1 VDRSPLFLAALA
13 SAAVPGL
20 DPASVEALPG
30 HPDHQ
35 YDVAFVQDTQH
46 RRWVIRAPRSQAAA
60 AQMESTFS
68 LLALLARRLPFSV
81 PTPKGFVALKE
92 GGRAAIYPYLP
103 GQNIDFAQIP
113 GGPGL
118 AAELGRAIAA
128 LHNADHGLF
137 DEAGLPAYDADT
149 YRTRR
154 LGELDR
160 AAATGHVPTGLLSR
174 WEKLLE
180 DVALWRFAPTPTH
193 GDLTGDQV
201 LAVFDDD
208 QDSAT
213 GRVKAITGWEDAKVA
228 DPADD
233 FSALVT
239 EASPEALE
247 TLMEAYAHARSERP
261 DSHLLTRARLSAE
274 MRTLSELLGAV
285 ATGDQ
290 VQAERRAAALRRL
303 DERVHAEQEAASDY
317 RRAPLAPARRGGPV
331 LVPPAVVDDDD
342 DAESEV
348 DEDVELMFGRTA
360 EARDDQPA
368 DDQPADDDGP
378 HEGEDAAGEPAEDEP
393 GDEASEPAD
402 RAVGRDDDEDD
413 EHGDDEHGD
422 DEEDGGDAEDEDAT
436 DLREPARRRAFATD
450 DTAEVDVS
458 SLRQPELIEGDDPGP
473 EFEPG
478 AWPGSRGSA

>member
-1 VDRSPLFLAALA
+1 MDRSPLFLAALA

-30 HPDHQ
+30 QPDHQ

-113 GGPGL
+113 AGPGL

-180 DVALWRFAPTPTH
+180 DVALWRFAQTPTH

-201 LAVFDDD
+201 LAVFDDE

-233 FSALVT
+233 FSAIVT
-239 EASPEALE
+239 EASSEALE
-247 TLMEAYAHARSERP
+247 TLMEAYSHARSERP

-342 DAESEV
+342 DADSQV

-360 EARDDQPA
+360 DAHDASATDEDHDELHELHEPEEPDQPG
-368 DDQPADDDGP
+368 QL
-378 HEGEDAAGEPAEDEP
+378 DEP
-393 GDEASEPAD
+393 
-402 RAVGRDDDEDD
+402 DDDEREQPDEPQDLDD
-413 EHGDDEHGD
+413 QTGPG
-422 DEEDGGDAEDEDAT
+422 
-436 DLREPARRRAFATD
+436 EPVVGRAFATD

-458 SLRQPELIEGDDPGP
+458 SLREPELIDGDDPGP

-478 AWPGSRGSA
+478 AWPGPRKPD